1 MLNQAQAIYLFSS
14 GLSVSGTYGYN
25 VIVYDSLDIQYI
37 KSCQVSENDCFIL
50 LSYTGETTRI
60 LQLARNLKLRHAST
74 LSVGY
79 ICGLFFF
86 GLRGCLMVKIK
97 LRLIDTL
104 ETFNAIFDDRYESR
118 LYQYYL

>member
-37 KSCQVSENDCFIL
+37 KSCQVSENDGFIL

-86 GLRGCLMVKIK
+86 ELGGCLMIK
-97 LRLIDTL
+97 MTL
-104 ETFNAIFDDRYESR
+104 GQLTFNAIFDDRYESR

>member
-1 MLNQAQAIYLFSS
+1 MDIMSLFMTVLTSS
-14 GLSVSGTYGYN
+14 ISKAARYQKMTVT
-25 VIVYDSLDIQYI
+25 
-37 KSCQVSENDCFIL
+37 L

-86 GLRGCLMVKIK
+86 ELGGCLMIK
-97 LRLIDTL
+97 MTL
-104 ETFNAIFDDRYESR
+104 GQLTFNAIFDDRYESR